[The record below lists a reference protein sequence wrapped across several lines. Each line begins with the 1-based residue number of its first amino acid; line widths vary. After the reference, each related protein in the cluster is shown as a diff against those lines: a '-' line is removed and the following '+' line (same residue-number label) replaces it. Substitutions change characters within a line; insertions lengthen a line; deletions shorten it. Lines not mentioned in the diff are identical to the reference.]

1 MLHHGCKEVA
11 RGVQVLASGLNEK
24 RPPSSQKAIVF
35 ECKFVPCLQI
45 PIPMPNLRIESS
57 NVSDQGF
64 KLTSIFARVRLKQFL
79 RASPIIPVHAKSAPA
94 LLCPQAS
101 SQQEDW
107 QGQIVAEFLQKFIA
121 PVRRPVLAE
130 DSVGPRP
137 ACDNGGHHDQHN
149 KQKTAFALC
158 ESHASEDHPDA

>member
-1 MLHHGCKEVA
+1 MSFSHF
-11 RGVQVLASGLNEK
+11 
-24 RPPSSQKAIVF
+24 SQKATVF
-35 ECKFVPCLQI
+35 ECKFVPSLQI
-45 PIPMPNLRIESS
+45 PIPVPNLRIESS

-64 KLTSIFARVRLKQFL
+64 KLTPVFARVRLKQFL

-94 LLCPQAS
+94 LLCPQAP

-130 DSVGPRP
+130 YSVGSRATTMVTMISIINKKQPSRCANRTLRKAILMHETENLIDIG
-137 ACDNGGHHDQHN
+137 ACTNFTRSNVGR
-149 KQKTAFALC
+149 
-158 ESHASEDHPDA
+158 